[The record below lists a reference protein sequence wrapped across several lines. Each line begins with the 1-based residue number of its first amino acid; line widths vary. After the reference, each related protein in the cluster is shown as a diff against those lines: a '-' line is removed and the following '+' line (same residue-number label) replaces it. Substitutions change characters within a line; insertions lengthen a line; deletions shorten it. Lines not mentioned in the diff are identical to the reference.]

1 MKVRWP
7 PAPIGLGTPLNLAM
21 LSSETRAKL
30 ARSWWWA
37 PVLGLAIALSMMA
50 SDVIFF
56 GGVTMRSTPHLN
68 EHPPVGSR
76 VLVALIGSLGEEIVF
91 RVGVATLA
99 AWMGYLILRHLM
111 ANPRLA
117 AYLIGAVA
125 GTTGSVLMHVGQ
137 NSHTELWRIVT
148 INVVGNTVYGVL
160 YFRRGLE
167 LAWLT
172 HVIVTSILYI
182 GVPALR

>member
-1 MKVRWP
+1 
-7 PAPIGLGTPLNLAM
+7 
-21 LSSETRAKL
+21 
-30 ARSWWWA
+30 
-37 PVLGLAIALSMMA
+37 MMA
-50 SDVIFF
+50 ADATFF
-56 GGVTMRSTPHLN
+56 GGVTMRGTPDLN

-91 RVGVATLA
+91 RVGLATVA
-99 AWMGYLILRHLM
+99 AWLVYLILKHLM

-117 AYLIGAVA
+117 AHLIGALA
-125 GTTGSVLMHVGQ
+125 GATGSVLMHVGQ
-137 NSHTELWRIVT
+137 NSDTELWRIVT
-148 INVVGNTVYGVL
+148 INVVGNTVYGLL

-172 HVIVTSILYI
+172 HVIVTSVLYI